1 MGSISKKIDPWNKKS
16 MLMNKYN
23 FTVNLFIEQKWKPT
37 LIIIV
42 GNVN

>member
-1 MGSISKKIDPWNKKS
+1 
-16 MLMNKYN
+16 MLMNKYK
-23 FTVNLFIEQKWKPT
+23 FTVILFIEQKLETT

>member
-1 MGSISKKIDPWNKKS
+1 MF
-16 MLMNKYN
+16 MNKYN
-23 FTVNLFIEQKWKPT
+23 FTANLFIEQKIETT